1 MTADLGLSR
10 TLSAPRFSR
19 LRFMTTSNVIHLD
32 EQHADALEG
41 HFHDHDD
48 FPAGMLASPTR
59 TRL

>member
-1 MTADLGLSR
+1 MTI
-10 TLSAPRFSR
+10 
-19 LRFMTTSNVIHLD
+19 SNVIHLD

-41 HFHDHDD
+41 HLHDHDD